1 MALTPEQELE
11 FVQNAIQAL
20 LYGGHSSYSIGGRSV
35 SKLDLNT
42 LFDREDKLLAR
53 VARNSSGGIFALG
66 RITRPNP

>member
-42 LFDREDKLLAR
+42 LFQREDVLLKR
-53 VARNSSGGIFALG
+53 VNRSSSGGIFALG
-66 RITRPNP
+66 RMARPKP